1 MLYIKQLTS
10 EEILTL
16 EEMHKNH
23 PSHLSRNRAHSL
35 LLSYRG
41 HSVPVICSIYNVCR
55 QTVSTWFFKWDT
67 QGIVG
72 LVDRPGRGRPCT
84 LSEAQKT
91 IALQHIKESPRSLN
105 KVIADLEKEF
115 DRSLSL
121 DILKSL
127 CKAARLVWKRVRRSL
142 RSKRDQVKFDAATE
156 EIKELIQQH
165 KNGLINLTYFD
176 QSGFTL
182 EPCVPYAWQPINET
196 IEVPSSKSKRLNV
209 LGFVDRDCQFNS
221 FVFEGTIT
229 SAVVI
234 ACFDWF
240 AEQID
245 KPTTIIIDNASIHTS
260 DEFDSHIE
268 GWEKK
273 DLKVYRLP
281 TYSPELNIIE
291 IVWRKIKYDWLP
303 FDAYKSFADL
313 KRELFDVLAN
323 IGISYNVDFS

>member
-10 EEILTL
+10 EEIITL
-16 EEMHKNH
+16 EEMHKKH

-41 HSVPVICSIYNVCR
+41 YSVPMICSIYHVCR

-67 QGIVG
+67 QGICG
-72 LVDRPGRGRPCT
+72 LIDLPGRGRPCALT
-84 LSEAQKT
+84 KEQQT
-91 IALQHIKESPRSLN
+91 IVLRHIEKSPRSLN
-105 KVIADLEKEF
+105 KVIADLEQEF
-115 DRSLSL
+115 DIPLSI
-121 DILKSL
+121 DIIKSV
-127 CKAARLVWKRVRRSL
+127 CKAAGLVWKRVRRSL
-142 RSKRDQVKFDAATE
+142 RSKRDQIKFDAATE
-156 EIKELIQQH
+156 EIKELIQRH
-165 KNGLINLTYFD
+165 KNGGIDLIYFD

-209 LGFVDRDCQFNS
+209 LGFVNRDCKFNS
-221 FVFEGTIT
+221 FVFEGTTT

-240 AEQID
+240 SDQIE

-260 DEFDSHIE
+260 DEFNSNIE
-268 GWEKK
+268 DWEEKG
-273 DLKVYRLP
+273 LTIYRLP

-291 IVWRKIKYDWLP
+291 ILWRKVKYDWLP

-313 KRELFDVLAN
+313 KKELFDVLAN
-323 IGISYNVDFS
+323 IGISYKIAFS